1 MRIPSQRSHR
11 KEPENIKEKRKIKSH
26 RDTWITMRS
35 GIVRL
40 KKNTQLCKGGLT
52 PENDV

>member
-1 MRIPSQRSHR
+1 MRIPSQCSHR

-26 RDTWITMRS
+26 RDTWIVS